1 MGFELE
7 KFQNSNSIDEEL
19 ICSICLGVFENPLE
33 INSCQ
38 HIFCSIC
45 ILESIQKGN
54 NHCPIDRQLIND
66 DLREPRLIKRIIEN
80 LKIKCDYTT
89 EGCQSIVKIESLSR
103 HHDQCEFNP
112 NNFIECQCGLIVK
125 KIDLDKHN
133 CVEVLLNIN
142 KELRET
148 IKQKDN
154 EIERLKSLKTR
165 INLVKSIKEEHLQM
179 VQNLKSMYKCLK
191 FYKIFN
197 TVKFILI

>member
-7 KFQNSNSIDEEL
+7 KFQNSDLIDEEL
-19 ICSICLGVFENPLE
+19 ICPICLGVFENPIE
-33 INSCQ
+33 IISCQ

-45 ILESIQKGN
+45 IMESIQKGS
-54 NHCPIDRQLIND
+54 NHCPIDRQLINVG
-66 DLREPRLIKRIIEN
+66 DLREPRSIKRIIEN

-89 EGCQSIVKIESLSR
+89 KGCQSIVTIESLSH

-133 CVEVLLNIN
+133 CVKELVNII

-154 EIERLKSLKTR
+154 EIERLKSLKTS
-165 INLVKSIKEEHLQM
+165 INLVKNIKEEHLQM
-179 VQNLKSMYKCLK
+179 VQNLKSMYKY
-191 FYKIFN
+191 F
-197 TVKFILI
+197 